1 MSRVIFM
8 LTLRQLAGQKR
19 TLLMLLFAALPIAIA
34 IIYRLAADETDRV
47 QFVAN
52 GLLSGLVVA
61 IVLPLTAL
69 IFGTAA
75 LGAEIEDGTAV
86 YLMAKP
92 IPRWRIVLPKVLA
105 AWLATSV
112 LLFAAAVISGGIVI
126 AGEPGGEVVVAFGVA
141 VVLGS
146 LVYCTAFVMLSILTS
161 RALIVGL
168 IYVFLWE
175 AVINSLFKGTRFLSV
190 RQATLGIA
198 DGLTSIS
205 PRDFEA
211 RLNGSTAAILMV
223 VGTAVTLW
231 IAIRALERFEIG
243 EST

>member
-34 IIYRLAADETDRV
+34 IIYRLAANEPNRV
-47 QFVAN
+47 DFVAN

-86 YLMAKP
+86 YLLAKP

-105 AWLATSV
+105 AWLATAV
-112 LLFAAAVISGGIVI
+112 LVFVAAAVSGGIAI
-126 AGEPGGEVVVAFGVA
+126 AGEPGGSLVPAFAIA
-141 VVLGS
+141 VLAGS
-146 LVYCTAFVMLSILTS
+146 LVYCSAFVMLSILTS

-175 AVINSLFKGTRFLSV
+175 AVINGLFKGTRFLSV

-198 DGLTSIS
+198 DALTNVSA
-205 PRDFEA
+205 RDFEA
-211 RLNGSTAAILMV
+211 RLNGSTAVILMA
-223 VGTAVTLW
+223 VGTALTLW
-231 IAIRALERFEIG
+231 VAVRALQRFEIG